1 MCLAIVWYQVFTKC
15 CLVSIV
21 CFQSSG
27 FNCLVSIVHFSSL
40 LLFFK
45 GPHGDSSRSNI
56 AIGVIAIPRLE
67 AEVGKQKT
75 RHNVRLFEQINR
87 TAAALANRLDCV
99 HRSLNEYV
107 TPTKNAD
114 NTNRTPGPTY
124 TGLTGGM
131 VALIVCLTVG
141 SIGAVCG
148 GVGWWYVHKKRQH
161 VR

>member
-1 MCLAIVWYQVFTKC
+1 MIW
-15 CLVSIV
+15 
-21 CFQSSG
+21 FQLSG
-27 FNCLVSIVHFSSL
+27 FNCLISIVLFSSL
-40 LLFFK
+40 LLLFK
-45 GPHGDSSRSNI
+45 GPHGDSSRTNI

-75 RHNVRLFEQINR
+75 RYNVRLFEQINS
-87 TAAALANRLDCV
+87 TAAPLANRLDCV
-99 HRSLNEYV
+99 HRTLNEYV
-107 TPTKNAD
+107 KPTKNTD